1 MYPIDEIDDLV
12 LDEDVIEDVEEEVE
26 EEALLIG
33 YVADCARLN
42 VRSHP
47 YPSAAIKCVIEKDSE
62 VMINDAESTDTFYKV
77 ITASGIEGYCMK
89 KFISVQP

>member
-12 LDEDVIEDVEEEVE
+12 LDEDVIEDVEEEEV
-26 EEALLIG
+26 EALLIG

-89 KFISVQP
+89 KFISIQP